1 MTLGAALQRVLDE
14 YPAAQEERYTGHPL
28 SDFIRH
34 GLLAEVAGIA
44 GRTYKITGSAGQS
57 RWARHT
63 VGCRLRAVGD
73 NQRAARILRCLSLWR
88 RR

>member
-1 MTLGAALQRVLDE
+1 MALGAALQRVLDE

-28 SDFIRH
+28 TDFIRH
-34 GLLAEVAGIA
+34 GLPAEVAGIA

-57 RWARHT
+57 RWADT
-63 VGCRLRAVGD
+63 PWVAAFEPSVTTSA
-73 NQRAARILRCLSLWR
+73 QRGILRCLSLWR